1 MNQEAAPEVLIEA
14 GRRSPLAELVDL
26 WRYRDVG
33 FVLGVRDIKIRY
45 KQTIF
50 GIGWAI
56 LQPLLAVLVFSVI
69 FGRFAKLSSDGVAY
83 PVFAYTGILPWS
95 LVASIVSGAALSLVA
110 NERLITKVYFPRML
124 IPISVLGY
132 SFLDFALALVFAVPF
147 LVIYH
152 IPISGP
158 FWLLPP
164 ILVIIVLCGLG
175 CGFFLAALNVKYRD
189 VRHAVPFALQIW
201 MFASPV
207 VYSATIVPERFRDL
221 AALNPMYGLISAFR
235 HCLIGTPVDL
245 PTVVISSVVG
255 IAWFIVGL
263 VFFLRVQTHFADI
276 V

>member
-95 LVASIVSGAALSLVA
+95 LVASIVSTNASSPRSTSL
-110 NERLITKVYFPRML
+110 E
-124 IPISVLGY
+124 
-132 SFLDFALALVFAVPF
+132 
-147 LVIYH
+147 
-152 IPISGP
+152 
-158 FWLLPP
+158 
-164 ILVIIVLCGLG
+164 C
-175 CGFFLAALNVKYRD
+175 
-189 VRHAVPFALQIW
+189 
-201 MFASPV
+201 
-207 VYSATIVPERFRDL
+207 
-221 AALNPMYGLISAFR
+221 
-235 HCLIGTPVDL
+235 
-245 PTVVISSVVG
+245 
-255 IAWFIVGL
+255 
-263 VFFLRVQTHFADI
+263 
-276 V
+276 